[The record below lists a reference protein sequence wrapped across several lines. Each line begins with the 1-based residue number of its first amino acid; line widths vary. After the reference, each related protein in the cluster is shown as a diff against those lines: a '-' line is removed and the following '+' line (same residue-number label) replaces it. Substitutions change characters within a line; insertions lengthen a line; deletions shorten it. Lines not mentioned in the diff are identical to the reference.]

1 MMLLSPTHTTTAM
14 MIKRI
19 VLSALCLFTLSATA
33 AEVNT
38 SAKEQLSDTYVRSA
52 LSYLTFAEALETDE
66 PGALA
71 SALLDEATQLNPKN
85 TQAWSMWAEL
95 AQSNGDQEAYEKAM
109 VGYLNTGIDDDRAR
123 FNLIQFR
130 LSNNNTLDAQLTE
143 VETILNSPAGN
154 GFSGP
159 LRSRLA
165 SFASS
170 VALELGDERA
180 RRKWAVE
187 AARADPA
194 NLEAAQAMLK
204 LVIEL
209 GGNAVKRGTATVNVV
224 KAAPLDPGARLDL
237 AMQLAE
243 QGAYVRAA
251 QQYQV
256 VSTRLSSQPLPLE
269 SYINWANCLAM
280 TGQDKLLLQLMDE
293 FEAALNQNVA
303 KPAEEDE
310 ENVADPAAA
319 EDAPDQVKLD
329 LPLGLELIRLAVL
342 RDGEDQDQAQ
352 LVFDRIAR
360 QLSAQ
365 PDKAQDEAG
374 DAEADKAAAEEARQ
388 NLKMIA
394 AVFCP
399 DLDQAVAI
407 IEENGGDPV
416 AMGWITLRRGD
427 KAKALQQFQPHTQA
441 DAMAACGLA
450 IATAHDNAGRARLL
464 QNFIESDA
472 ATPLAKL
479 AAGREMLKIETPAQP
494 TTTGKALLALMAK
507 SPESFWLVDVERTP
521 WLDVR
526 MKIKPQRIKPLEP
539 ITAEITVW
547 NTSRFPL
554 AIDPR
559 GPISQNAV
567 VTLSAT
573 SGGRALPQTSPIVV
587 DLGRSFTLKAGERLI
602 IDTRLDFHQFGVL
615 RANNPGVPLYFD
627 TRVLVNPALN
637 HAGLW
642 RPTTIGGLSDV
653 RDCLVE
659 ARPTSAE
666 AIDQWLTDIDSKV
679 VSTRLLALQRLA
691 ALNRESQPDLIDPA
705 MVERVNAAMMQA
717 WDKATIHERAWII
730 NSAVGLDQEKTTYPG
745 LREKAINSDAK
756 QVWMALLINHA
767 IKADSTILTTAIGKQ
782 GMQDVSR
789 FAEKQLRM
797 VKDIEKFKAEQEAA
811 QPAGTQPGE

>member
-1 MMLLSPTHTTTAM
+1 MTLLFPTHTTTAM

-38 SAKEQLSDTYVRSA
+38 SAKEQLSDAYVRSA
-52 LSYLTFAEALETDE
+52 LSYLSFSEALKTDE
-66 PGALA
+66 PSALA
-71 SALLDEATQLNPKN
+71 SALLDEATQLNPNN

-143 VETILNSPAGN
+143 VETILNSPAGR

-170 VALELGDERA
+170 VAVELGDESA
-180 RRKWAVE
+180 RRKWAIE

-204 LVIEL
+204 LVVEL
-209 GGNAVKRGTATVNVV
+209 GGNAVKRGTATVNVIT
-224 KAAPLDPGARLDL
+224 AAPLDPGARLDL
-237 AMQLAE
+237 AAQLAE
-243 QGAYVRAA
+243 QGGYIRAA
-251 QQYQV
+251 QQYEV
-256 VSTRLSSQPLPLE
+256 VSTRLSPQPLPLE
-269 SYINWANCLAM
+269 SYISWANCLAM
-280 TGQDKLLLQLMDE
+280 TGQDELLLQLLDQ
-293 FEAALNQNVA
+293 FEAALNQREA
-303 KPAEEDE
+303 KPQPEGE
-310 ENVADPAAA
+310 VVDPAAGP
-319 EDAPDQVKLD
+319 DAPEPAKID

-352 LVFDRIAR
+352 ITFDRIAR
-360 QLSAQ
+360 QLSSPPA
-365 PDKAQDEAG
+365 DAQDKDA
-374 DAEADKAAAEEARQ
+374 AEAAKV
-388 NLKMIA
+388 NLTMIA

-399 DLDQAVAI
+399 DLDQATTI
-407 IEENGGDPV
+407 IEENGGDHV
-416 AMGWITLRRGD
+416 ALGWITLRRGD
-427 KAKALQQFQPHTQA
+427 KAKAREKFQPHAQT

-450 IATAHDNAGRARLL
+450 IATAQDNAGRARLL
-464 QNFIESDA
+464 QSFIESDQ

-494 TTTGKALLALMAK
+494 TTAGKALLALMAK

-521 WLDVR
+521 WIDVR

-539 ITAEITVW
+539 ILAEITVW

-554 AIDPR
+554 AIDQR
-559 GPISQNAV
+559 GPINQNAV
-567 VTLSAT
+567 VTINAT
-573 SGGRALPQTSPIVV
+573 SGGRMLPPTPPVVV
-587 DLGRSFTLKAGERLI
+587 DLGQSFTLKAGERLI
-602 IDTRLDFHQFGVL
+602 IDTRLDYHQFGTL

-627 TRVLVNPALN
+627 TRILVNPALN

-666 AIDQWLTDIDSKV
+666 AIDQWLKDIDSDV

-705 MVERVNAAMMQA
+705 MAERVNAAMMQA

-730 NSAVGLDQEKTTYPG
+730 KSAVGLDADKATYPG

-756 QVWMALLINHA
+756 QVWIALLINHA
-767 IKADSTILTTAIGKQ
+767 IEADSELLTTAIGKQ

-797 VKDIEKFKAEQEAA
+797 LKDIEKFRAEQEAA